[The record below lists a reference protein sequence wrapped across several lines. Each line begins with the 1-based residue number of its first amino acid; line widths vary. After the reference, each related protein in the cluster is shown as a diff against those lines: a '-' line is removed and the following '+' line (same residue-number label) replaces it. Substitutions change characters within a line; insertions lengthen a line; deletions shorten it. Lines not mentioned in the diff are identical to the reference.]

1 MTKKVLVTGVSGFI
15 GHHCVVELLK
25 NGYHVKGSLR
35 NLEKKDEVLNGISKE
50 IEPSDNIEFIKLDLL
65 NDDGWGNAIEGCEFV
80 LHVASPFFVKEP
92 KNEDEYIKPACEG
105 TIRVLKFAEKANI
118 KRVVLTSSVVSMM
131 GVIYDSNQ
139 DTGTVDSSSW
149 TDSNSLNINT
159 YMKSKTLA
167 EKAAWDFIK
176 KSADKS
182 SMEMAVVCPGGVFGP
197 TLTGNINGQSLE
209 MMHRML
215 TGHFKMAMIPPAGIP
230 MSDVRDLAKIHVLAM
245 TEEKANG
252 KRLIPTTS
260 RAYSF
265 MEVANILKEN
275 GYSKVSTKKGPVF
288 MIKLM
293 GLFDKEVKGMLPLVG
308 KSVSA
313 DNTETKEI
321 FEWEPIPF
329 KKTVLDCAKSIEN
342 QI

>member
-50 IEPSDNIEFIKLDLL
+50 IEPSDIIEFIKLDLL
-65 NDDGWGNAIEGCEFV
+65 SDDGWYEWKVVSTSYTCCLTLFC
-80 LHVASPFFVKEP
+80 KEP
-92 KNEDEYIKPACEG
+92 KNEEEYIKPACEG

-149 TDSNSLNINT
+149 TDPNSLNINT

-176 KSADKS
+176 NLLISLQWKWQLFVL
-182 SMEMAVVCPGGVFGP
+182 EVF
-197 TLTGNINGQSLE
+197 
-209 MMHRML
+209 
-215 TGHFKMAMIPPAGIP
+215 
-230 MSDVRDLAKIHVLAM
+230 LAQL
-245 TEEKANG
+245 
-252 KRLIPTTS
+252 
-260 RAYSF
+260 
-265 MEVANILKEN
+265 
-275 GYSKVSTKKGPVF
+275 
-288 MIKLM
+288 
-293 GLFDKEVKGMLPLVG
+293 
-308 KSVSA
+308 
-313 DNTETKEI
+313 
-321 FEWEPIPF
+321 
-329 KKTVLDCAKSIEN
+329 
-342 QI
+342 